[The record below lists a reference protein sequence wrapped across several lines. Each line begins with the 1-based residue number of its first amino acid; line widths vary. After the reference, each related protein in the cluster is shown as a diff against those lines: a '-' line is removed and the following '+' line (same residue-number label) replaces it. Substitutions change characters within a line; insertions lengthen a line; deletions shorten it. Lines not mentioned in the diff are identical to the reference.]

1 MTTRVRSTWVF
12 ASLSTITCFGAIH
25 AAQAQCAAGVVDPG
39 PRAVTGT
46 DGQPNPLPNL
56 TVGQQMLF
64 TAGTDFFKEVEK
76 LGDGLG
82 PRFNL
87 DSCAGCHSQPAVG
100 GTSPARNP
108 QVDVFNAFGAQN
120 TLPSFITTNGPIRE
134 ARFKRTPGGNL
145 DGGVHSLFVITGRDD
160 ASLPATAKNTCN
172 IQQENFATQV
182 QNGNVSLR
190 IPTPVFGLGLLEQ
203 IADTTI
209 LSNLAANGTT
219 KRQFGISGH
228 VNHNVNDGR
237 ISRFGWKAQN
247 QTGMIFSGEAY
258 NVEMGIT
265 NEEFQVERDQTQACQ
280 LVPMPNSVLNTD
292 KANPTDYLSDIEKFA
307 AFMRFLKPAQPSTTS
322 PGGATSIA
330 NGRAVFASVG
340 CSLCHTPQ
348 LVTNTS
354 TVAALSNQPPNI
366 YSDLAL
372 HNMGPGLA
380 DGIQQGE
387 AGSQDFRTA
396 PLWGLGQRLF
406 FLHDGR
412 TSSLITAI
420 FAHSSG
426 SSQTGNVSEANAV
439 INNFANQT
447 GRDQQDLLNF
457 LRSL

>member
-1 MTTRVRSTWVF
+1 MTRLTTTLVL
-12 ASLSTITCFGAIH
+12 AGLSTLAGSAATAQSFGG
-25 AAQAQCAAGVVDPG
+25 CVDPG
-39 PRAVTGT
+39 PRPIAGT

-56 TVGQQMLF
+56 TVSQQALF
-64 TAGTDFFKEVEK
+64 VAGTDFFKEVEALK
-76 LGDGLG
+76 DGLG

-87 DSCAGCHSQPAVG
+87 DSCAGCHSQPAIG
-100 GTSPARNP
+100 GTAPAHNP

-120 TLPSFITTNGPIRE
+120 TLPSFITSTGPIRE
-134 ARFKRTPGGNL
+134 ARFKHTSTGAA
-145 DGGVHSLFVITGRDD
+145 DGSVHSLFVITGRDD
-160 ASLPATAKNTCN
+160 GSLPAGVKNACN

-182 QNGNVSLR
+182 QNGNIALR

-203 IADTTI
+203 ITDSAITA
-209 LSNLAANGTT
+209 NLAANSTN
-219 KRQFGISGH
+219 KKSLGISGH
-228 VNHNVNDGR
+228 VNHNANDGR
-237 ISRFGWKAQN
+237 VSRFGWKAQN

-265 NEEFQVERDQTQACQ
+265 NEEFQVERDQTATCQ

-292 KANPTDYLSDIEKFA
+292 QANPTDYLSDIEKFA
-307 AFMRFLKPAQPSTTS
+307 AFMRFLRPAQPSTTV
-322 PGGATSIA
+322 PGGATSISH
-330 NGRAVFASVG
+330 GQSLFASTG

-348 LVTNTS
+348 LVTTNA
-354 TVAALSNQPPNI
+354 TVAALSNQPANL

-387 AGSQDFRTA
+387 AGPQDFRTA

-412 TSSLITAI
+412 TSDLVAAI
-420 FAHSSG
+420 IDHSSG
-426 SSQTGNVSEANAV
+426 STRTGNASEANAV
-439 INNFANQT
+439 VANFQNLSV
-447 GRDQQDLLNF
+447 RDQQDLVNF